1 MSSLRRDF
9 DWAKIGALRLRARH
23 IAEGVYAGS
32 HRSVRRGA
40 GVEFGGHRPYLPGDD
55 LRWLDRHALMRHG
68 RLLVREFETE
78 TDRTLCV
85 LMDASASMG
94 FRSAGAPAQKLT
106 FAALLAAALFRIA
119 LVGGDA
125 VVLDWL
131 GGRGAIAMGPLAG
144 RDAFERVASALEE
157 AEPGDRTLLD
167 DAAVDR
173 ACARLWRAARRG
185 SIVVLFSDLL
195 DLPPGALERIAGLA
209 GDRRLVVVVRVLDP
223 VEKEFPFEG
232 PIQLRAVEGDAVVE
246 TDASSARVEYL
257 ENLEAIAQ
265 RWRQRLLARGGQLVE
280 TTTRDDPFAVVL
292 RIMATVRGDAR

>member
-1 MSSLRRDF
+1 MSSLQRDF
-9 DWAKIGALRLRARH
+9 DWARIGALRLRARH

-40 GVEFGGHRPYLPGDD
+40 GIEFGGHRPYLPGDD

-68 RLLVREFETE
+68 RLLIREFETE
-78 TDRTLCV
+78 TDRTVCV

-94 FRSAGAPAQKLT
+94 FQSTGAPAPKLA

-131 GGRGAIAMGPLAG
+131 GGRNVKGIGPVAG
-144 RDAFERVASALEE
+144 RDAFERVATALEE
-157 AEPGDRTLLD
+157 AEAGERALLD

-185 SIVVLFSDLL
+185 SIILLFSDLL
-195 DLPPGALERIAGLA
+195 DLPASALERVTGLA

-223 VEKEFPFEG
+223 IEKEFPFEG
-232 PIQLRAVEGDAVVE
+232 PIQLRALEGNALIE
-246 TDASSARVEYL
+246 TDASSARAEYL

-265 RWRQRLLARGGQLVE
+265 RWRDRLLVRGGQLVDV
-280 TTTRDDPFAVVL
+280 TTRDDAFAAVL
-292 RIMATVRGDAR
+292 RIMATVRGDVR